1 MELFNL
7 FAKISLNKDEY
18 DKGLEEGKKSAKDF
32 SENFSKELKSAS
44 TLSDSSKTKIKNYY
58 TEIAEKALD
67 AMKDTQQAF
76 DKGEISVE
84 DFQDSMQKLEKQ
96 VNDSAN
102 ALDELNGKSS
112 KSTQSVSNF
121 SQKLGSAFKTGV
133 SVVAG
138 FATAVAGAATAMAG
152 LATQAMD
159 YAGDLDDAAT
169 RVGMNTEA
177 YQKWAFAMQ
186 LAGADASTLEVAVRN
201 LTTFTTNLAAG
212 NEDATAALQ
221 ALGIGYEEFADMDVD
236 EQLDTVVNALQNMED
251 QTEMTRLAQEIFG
264 NRVYQQI
271 MPLLTQE
278 AGYVDELGESMKE
291 TGMIMS
297 EDAVKAGAALGDE
310 LDTLKQRFTI
320 LSNTMLSEL
329 FPQIQLIIEG
339 LSGLTTGSDDAMN
352 ALTEGLVGLINKV
365 AEALPTILETGLDL
379 LLNVISG
386 LLEAIGNP
394 DVINAIVSLL
404 ETLLFKVVELLPTL
418 TQSLFNIAV
427 ALFDALLHLDW
438 GTLIVELL
446 IALIEI
452 VTVQL
457 PNLLLDAF
465 LSVFDVFTSMFTE
478 QGQEKFKRLGL
489 DLAEALIN
497 GMISQAEMG
506 LNLLI
511 DMVNGLTG
519 GLSKSWTWLGIPE
532 IPKIPHVSFGR
543 VDFAAGGMFD
553 DVPSGTL
560 YALAGESGA
569 EIVAQGSRGTGVANI
584 EQIADAQYMAMRDY
598 DLAGVIQNAAAA
610 IVNGIVAGL
619 SGGGSAGNRE
629 PIIVRIGD
637 RDFIGYI
644 ENALNSSLQSQ
655 GRKTLRSVTAYGTR
669 R

>member
-1 MELFNL
+1 MNLFNL
-7 FAKISLNKDEY
+7 FATLTLDTGDYEKKVSDVQKGASDLSSKIS
-18 DKGLEEGKKSAKDF
+18 
-32 SENFSKELKSAS
+32 
-44 TLSDSSKTKIKNYY
+44 SS
-58 TEIAEKALD
+58 
-67 AMKDTQQAF
+67 F
-76 DKGEISVE
+76 DKGEDAASSFSDKVDDMTREVGKNLDKSEDDTE
-84 DFQDSMQKLEKQ
+84 DFRQEIEQEFDKSEDAVGDFSDKVDKMSTNYKKKT
-96 VNDSAN
+96 DDMGS
-102 ALDELNGKSS
+102 KSS
-112 KSTQSVSNF
+112 SF
-121 SQKLGSAFKTGV
+121 SSKLGGAFKTGV

-138 FATAVAGAATAMAG
+138 FATAVVGAATAMAG

-159 YAGDLDDAAT
+159 FAGDLDDAAT

-352 ALTEGLVGLINKV
+352 ALSAGLVGLIDKV

-379 LLNVISG
+379 LINVILG

-394 DVINAIVSLL
+394 DVINALVSVI

-418 TQSLFNIAV
+418 TQSLFDIAV

-452 VTVQL
+452 VTLQL

-478 QGQEKFKRLGL
+478 QGQEKLRRLGL
-489 DLAEALIN
+489 DLAEAMIN

-598 DLAGVIQNAAAA
+598 DLAGVIQGAAAA

-619 SGGGSAGNRE
+619 SGGAAAGNRE

-637 RDFIGYI
+637 KDFIGYI
-644 ENALNSSLQSQ
+644 EDALNSSLQSQ

>member
-1 MELFNL
+1 MNLFNL
-7 FAKISLNKDEY
+7 FATLTLDTGDYEKKVSDVQKGAIDLSSKIS
-18 DKGLEEGKKSAKDF
+18 
-32 SENFSKELKSAS
+32 
-44 TLSDSSKTKIKNYY
+44 SS
-58 TEIAEKALD
+58 
-67 AMKDTQQAF
+67 F
-76 DKGEISVE
+76 DKGENAASSFSDKVDDMVREVGQNLDKSENDTE
-84 DFQDSMQKLEKQ
+84 DFRQEIEQEFDKSEDAVDDFSDKVDKMSSNYKKKTDDIG
-96 VNDSAN
+96 N
-102 ALDELNGKSS
+102 KSS
-112 KSTQSVSNF
+112 SF
-121 SQKLGSAFKTGV
+121 SSKLGGAFKTGV

-159 YAGDLDDAAT
+159 FAGDLDDAAT

-221 ALGIGYEEFADMDVD
+221 KLGIGYQNFANMNAD
-236 EQLDTVVNALQNMED
+236 EQLNAVVNALQNMED

-278 AGYVDELGESMKE
+278 AGYVEELGESMEE

-297 EDAVKAGAALGDE
+297 EDAVKAGAELGDE
-310 LDTLKQRFTI
+310 LDTLKQRITI
-320 LSNTMLSEL
+320 LGNTMLSGL
-329 FPQIQLIIEG
+329 FPQIKLIIEG
-339 LSGLTTGSDDAMN
+339 LSGLTTGSDDAMD
-352 ALTEGLVGLINKV
+352 ALSEGLVGLIDKV

-379 LLNVISG
+379 LLNVILG

-418 TQSLFNIAV
+418 TQSLFDIAV
-427 ALFDALLHLDW
+427 ALLDALLHLDW
-438 GTLIVELL
+438 GPLIVELL

-452 VTVQL
+452 VTMQL
-457 PNLLLDAF
+457 PNLLLDSF
-465 LSVFDVFTSMFTE
+465 LSVFDVFTSMFTAE
-478 QGQEKFKRLGL
+478 GAEMFKRLGL

-511 DMVNGLTG
+511 DMVNSLTG
-519 GLSKSWTWLGIPE
+519 GLSKSWTWLLGEDSE

-553 DVPSGTL
+553 DVPRGTL

-619 SGGGSAGNRE
+619 SGGGSVGNRE

-637 RDFIGYI
+637 KDFIGYI
-644 ENALNSSLQSQ
+644 ENMLNSSLQSQ
-655 GRKTLRSVTAYGTR
+655 GRRTLRSVTAYGTR

>member
-1 MELFNL
+1 M
-7 FAKISLNKDEY
+7 
-18 DKGLEEGKKSAKDF
+18 
-32 SENFSKELKSAS
+32 
-44 TLSDSSKTKIKNYY
+44 T
-58 TEIAEKALD
+58 
-67 AMKDTQQAF
+67 
-76 DKGEISVE
+76 
-84 DFQDSMQKLEKQ
+84 
-96 VNDSAN
+96 
-102 ALDELNGKSS
+102 
-112 KSTQSVSNF
+112 
-121 SQKLGSAFKTGV
+121 
-133 SVVAG
+133 
-138 FATAVAGAATAMAG
+138 G

-221 ALGIGYEEFADMDVD
+221 KLGIGYQNFANMNAD
-236 EQLDTVVNALQNMED
+236 EQLNAVVNALQNMED

-278 AGYVDELGESMKE
+278 AGYVDELGESMEE

-297 EDAVKAGAALGDE
+297 EDAVKAGAELGDE

-352 ALTEGLVGLINKV
+352 AMTEGLVGLIDKV

-379 LLNVISG
+379 LLNVIAG

-394 DVINAIVSLL
+394 DVINALVSFL

-452 VTVQL
+452 VTLQL

-465 LSVFDVFTSMFTE
+465 LSIFDVFTSMFTE
-478 QGQEKFKRLGL
+478 QGAEMFKQLGL

-511 DMVNGLTG
+511 DMVNSLTD
-519 GLSKSWTWLGIPE
+519 GLSKAWTWLLGDDSA

-569 EIVAQGSRGTGVANI
+569 EIVARGPRGTGVANI

-655 GRKTLRSVTAYGTR
+655 GRKTLRSVTAYGAR

>member
-1 MELFNL
+1 MNLFNL
-7 FAKISLNKDEY
+7 FATLTLDTGDYEKKVSDVEKGASDLSSKIS
-18 DKGLEEGKKSAKDF
+18 
-32 SENFSKELKSAS
+32 
-44 TLSDSSKTKIKNYY
+44 SS
-58 TEIAEKALD
+58 
-67 AMKDTQQAF
+67 F
-76 DKGEISVE
+76 DKGEDAASSFSDRVDDMTREVGQNLDKSEDDTE
-84 DFQDSMQKLEKQ
+84 DFRQEIEQEFEKSEDA
-96 VNDSAN
+96 VDDFSDKVDKMSSDYKKKTDDMGN
-102 ALDELNGKSS
+102 KSS
-112 KSTQSVSNF
+112 SLSS
-121 SQKLGSAFKTGV
+121 KLGSAFKTGV

-221 ALGIGYEEFADMDVD
+221 KLGIGYQNFANMNAD
-236 EQLDTVVNALQNMED
+236 EQLNAVVNALQNMED

-278 AGYVDELGESMKE
+278 AGYVDELGESMEE

-297 EDAVKAGAALGDE
+297 EDAVKAGAELGDE
-310 LDTLKQRFTI
+310 LDTLKQRITI
-320 LSNTMLSEL
+320 LGNTMLSGL
-329 FPQIQLIIEG
+329 FPQIRLIIEG

-352 ALTEGLVGLINKV
+352 AMTEGLVGLIDKV

-379 LLNVISG
+379 LLNVIAG

-394 DVINAIVSLL
+394 DVINALVSFL

-418 TQSLFNIAV
+418 TQSLFSIAV

-452 VTVQL
+452 VTLQL

-465 LSVFDVFTSMFTE
+465 LSIFEVFTSMFTE
-478 QGQEKFKRLGL
+478 QGAEMFKQLGL

-511 DMVNGLTG
+511 DMVNSLTN
-519 GLSKSWTWLGIPE
+519 GLSKAWTWLLGEDSE

-553 DVPSGTL
+553 DVPRGTL

-584 EQIADAQYMAMRDY
+584 EQISDAQYMAMRDY

-637 RDFIGYI
+637 KDFIGYI

-655 GRKTLRSVTAYGTR
+655 GRKTLRSVTAYGAR

>member
-1 MELFNL
+1 MNLFNL
-7 FAKISLNKDEY
+7 FATLTLDTGDYEKKVSDVQKGASDLSSKIS
-18 DKGLEEGKKSAKDF
+18 
-32 SENFSKELKSAS
+32 
-44 TLSDSSKTKIKNYY
+44 SS
-58 TEIAEKALD
+58 
-67 AMKDTQQAF
+67 F
-76 DKGEISVE
+76 DKGEDAASSFSDKVDDMAREVGQNLDKSEDDTE
-84 DFQDSMQKLEKQ
+84 DFRQEIEQEFDKSKDAVDDFSDKVDKMSTDYKKKTDDMG
-96 VNDSAN
+96 N
-102 ALDELNGKSS
+102 KSS
-112 KSTQSVSNF
+112 SF
-121 SQKLGSAFKTGV
+121 SSKLGSAFKTGV

-221 ALGIGYEEFADMDVD
+221 KLGIGYQNFANMNAD
-236 EQLDTVVNALQNMED
+236 EQLNAVVNALQNMED

-278 AGYVDELGESMKE
+278 AGYVDELGESMEE

-297 EDAVKAGAALGDE
+297 EDAVKAGAELGDE

-352 ALTEGLVGLINKV
+352 AMTEGLVGLIDKV

-379 LLNVISG
+379 LLNVIAG

-394 DVINAIVSLL
+394 DVINALVSFL

-452 VTVQL
+452 VTLQL

-465 LSVFDVFTSMFTE
+465 LSIFDVFTSMFTE
-478 QGQEKFKRLGL
+478 QGQEKFKQLGL

-511 DMVNGLTG
+511 DMVNSLTG
-519 GLSKSWTWLGIPE
+519 GLSKSWTWLLGDDSA

-569 EIVAQGSRGTGVANI
+569 EIVARGPRGTGVANI

-655 GRKTLRSVTAYGTR
+655 GRKTLRSVTAYGAR